1 MDGFYWDRFL
11 RKSHNA
17 NGSMEIIIVPLN
29 SKPQITN
36 SKQIQMTKTPLAP
49 SLSLGGEG
57 KGEGEFQIFLD
68 IGIYL

>member
-1 MDGFYWDRFL
+1 
-11 RKSHNA
+11 
-17 NGSMEIIIVPLN
+17 MEIIIVPLN

-36 SKQIQMTKTPLAP
+36 SKQIQMTKTSLAL